1 MFKLL
6 FISVFLLPI
15 VSVQAQKRV
24 TISGTITSAGKG
36 GSVESATVKAGLAGA
51 ISNSN
56 GYYSI
61 SLPRGSYQLLFS
73 AMGMQS
79 KAVPVLLKADTVVN
93 IDLAVQDNALDE
105 VTVFANTNRRSLES
119 PQMGVEK
126 LSVQQMNKIPVFM
139 GERDILKTIQLLPG
153 IKSAGD
159 GNSGLYVRGGA
170 ADQNLILLDDAPIYN
185 ASHVFGFFSTF
196 NSDAIKDLTVYK
208 GGMPAQYGGRLSSVI
223 DVKMNDGNNQDFKVA
238 GGIGLISSR
247 LNVEGPL
254 QKGKSSFLISGRRT
268 YVDAFLRLSG
278 DSTVNRNTI
287 YFYDINAKLTYD
299 LGKKDK
305 LYLSLYNGSDRLGI
319 SNNFLVNWGNTAS
332 TLRWSHTYNNKL
344 FANTSFIYSN
354 YDYNIQV
361 QQGVNDVNLF
371 SQIRDWNIKHELQWY
386 LYPDHELRIG
396 VNAIHHTVRP
406 GEVTASDRSSYNNTL
421 LQRRYSWENAA
432 YITDTW
438 KVSPK
443 LNLNYGVRLTAFSIL
458 GAGDFFTIDP
468 SGAVTDTL
476 SYSAGQ
482 VVKTYVNIEPRM
494 AASYRLNERSSLKLS
509 YARNVQ
515 NLHLIS
521 NSTTATPTDKWIA
534 STNIVKPEIADQ
546 LSLGYYRDLS
556 AGKYELSVE
565 TYYKNMQN
573 QIDYRD
579 GADVLNGENA
589 IESQLLFGKGRA
601 YGFEM
606 QLKKQTGAV
615 TGWVSYTLSKTEK
628 QIDGINNNQWYN
640 ARQDRTH
647 EIAIV
652 GMYQLSPKWELS
664 ASWTYYTG
672 NAVSFPSGKYTVGDR
687 VYFYY
692 TDRNG
697 YRMPAYHR
705 LDIGATKK
713 LKQTK
718 KYSSELTISLYNAY
732 GRENPY
738 TIDFRTADND
748 PTRTE
753 VVQTTLFR
761 FVPSVTYNFKF

>member
-126 LSVQQMNKIPVFM
+126 LSVQQMNKMPVFM

-647 EIAIV
+647 EIAVV

>member
-1 MFKLL
+1 MRKSIHIL
-6 FISVFLLPI
+6 IFLL
-15 VSVQAQKRV
+15 SVLAAQAQKKV
-24 TISGTITSAGKG
+24 TISGTITSGEKAEG
-36 GSVESATVKAGLAGA
+36 VESATVMAGNIGA
-51 ISNSN
+51 VSNRN

-61 SLPRGSYQLLFS
+61 SLPKGNFQIRFS
-73 AMGMQS
+73 AVGLQS
-79 KAVPVLLKADTVVN
+79 TSVQVSLKADTVINVGLPA
-93 IDLAVQDNALDE
+93 DDKKLDE
-105 VTVFANTNRRSLES
+105 VTIFANSNRRSLEN

-126 LSVQQMNKIPVFM
+126 LSVKQMNKIPVFM
-139 GERDILKTIQLLPG
+139 GERDVLKTIQLLPG

-196 NSDAIKDLTVYK
+196 NSDAIKDLAVYK

-223 DVKMNDGNNQDFKVA
+223 DVKMNDGDNQDFHVA

-247 LNVEGPL
+247 LNVEGPI

-278 DSTVNRNTI
+278 DSTINRNTI
-287 YFYDINAKLTYD
+287 YFYDINAKITYD

-305 LYLSLYNGSDRLGI
+305 LYFSLYNGSDRLGI
-319 SNNFLVNWGNTAS
+319 TNNFLVNWGNTAS
-332 TLRWSHTYNNKL
+332 TLRWSHSYNNRL
-344 FANTSFIYSN
+344 FANTSLIYSN

-371 SQIRDWNIKHELQWY
+371 SQIRDFNIKHELQWY

-406 GEVTASDRSSYNNTL
+406 GEVTASDRSSYNNTI

-432 YITDTW
+432 YIADTW
-438 KVSPK
+438 KISPK
-443 LNLNYGVRLTAFSIL
+443 FNINYGARLTAFSIL
-458 GAGDFFTIDP
+458 GAGDFFNIDP
-468 SGAVTDTL
+468 DGRVTDTL
-476 SYSAGQ
+476 SYRSGQ
-482 VVKTYVNIEPRM
+482 VVKTYLNLEPRA
-494 AASYRLNERSSLKLS
+494 AASCQLNGQSSVKLS

-546 LSLGYYRDLS
+546 FSLGYYRDLS
-556 AGKYELSVE
+556 AGKYELTVE

-579 GADVLNGENA
+579 GADVLNGQNN

-601 YGFEM
+601 YGLEM
-606 QLKKQTGAV
+606 QLKKQTGPI
-615 TGWVSYTLSKTEK
+615 TGWISYTLSKTEK
-628 QIDGINNNQWYN
+628 QIIGINNNQWYD

-647 EIAIV
+647 EIAVV
-652 GMYQLSPKWELS
+652 GMYQISPKWELS

-672 NAVSFPSGKYTVGDR
+672 NAVSFPSGKYTVNDR

-692 TDRNG
+692 TERNG

-718 KYSSELTISLYNAY
+718 KYSSELTLSLYNAY

-738 TIDFRTADND
+738 TIEFETADND
-748 PTRTE
+748 PNRT
-753 VVQTTLFR
+753 VVNQTTLFR
-761 FVPSVTYNFKF
+761 FVPSIAYNFKF

>member
-1 MFKLL
+1 MRKLIL
-6 FISVFLLPI
+6 LIIFLL
-15 VSVQAQKRV
+15 SVLGAQAQKRV
-24 TISGTITSAGKG
+24 TISGTITSGTKAEG
-36 GSVESATVKAGLAGA
+36 VESATILAGSA
-51 ISNSN
+51 GAVSNRN

-61 SLPRGSYQLLFS
+61 SLPKGNYQIRFS
-73 AMGMQS
+73 AVGLQATS
-79 KAVPVLLKADTVVN
+79 VPVSLKTDTVINVGLQA
-93 IDLAVQDNALDE
+93 DDKSLDE
-105 VTVFANTNRRSLES
+105 VTIFANSNRRSLES

-126 LSVQQMNKIPVFM
+126 LSVKQMNKIPVFM
-139 GERDILKTIQLLPG
+139 GERDVLKTIQLLPG

-196 NSDAIKDLTVYK
+196 NSDAIKDLAVYK

-223 DVKMNDGNNQDFKVA
+223 DVKMNDGDNQDFHVA

-254 QKGKSSFLISGRRT
+254 QRGRSSFLVSGRRT

-278 DSTVNRNTI
+278 DSTINRNTI
-287 YFYDINAKLTYD
+287 YFYDINAKITYD

-305 LYLSLYNGSDRLGI
+305 LYFSLYNGSDRLGI
-319 SNNFLVNWGNTAS
+319 TNNFIVNWGNTAS
-332 TLRWSHTYNNKL
+332 TLRWSHNYSNKL
-344 FANTSFIYSN
+344 FANTSLIYSN

-371 SQIRDWNIKHELQWY
+371 SQIRDFNIKHELQWY

-406 GEVTASDRSSYNNTL
+406 GEVTASDRSSYNNTI

-432 YITDTW
+432 YISDNW
-438 KVSPK
+438 KISNK
-443 LNLNYGVRLTAFSIL
+443 LNLNYGARLTAFSIL
-458 GAGDFFTIDP
+458 GAGDFFNINAA
-468 SGAVTDTL
+468 GQVTDTL

-482 VVKTYVNIEPRM
+482 VVKTYLNLEPRM
-494 AASYRLNERSSLKLS
+494 AASYQLNTQSSVKLS

-546 LSLGYYRDLS
+546 FSLGYYRDLS
-556 AGKYELSVE
+556 AGKYELTVE

-579 GADVLNGENA
+579 GADVLNGQNN

-601 YGFEM
+601 YGLEM
-606 QLKKQTGAV
+606 QLKKQTGPI
-615 TGWVSYTLSKTEK
+615 TGWISYTLSKTEK
-628 QIDGINNNQWYN
+628 QINGINNNQWYD

-647 EIAIV
+647 EIAVV
-652 GMYQLSPKWELS
+652 GMYQISPKWQLS

-672 NAVSFPSGKYTVGDR
+672 NAVSFPSGKYTVNDR

-692 TDRNG
+692 TERNG

-718 KYSSELTISLYNAY
+718 KYSSELTLSLYNAY

-738 TIDFRTADND
+738 TIEFETADND
-748 PTRTE
+748 PNRT
-753 VVQTTLFR
+753 VVNQTTLFR
-761 FVPSVTYNFKF
+761 FVPSVAYNFKF

>member
-1 MFKLL
+1 MRKLIPL
-6 FISVFLLPI
+6 FIFLL
-15 VSVQAQKRV
+15 SVLGAQAQKRV
-24 TISGTITSAGKG
+24 TISGTITAGAKAEG
-36 GSVESATVKAGLAGA
+36 VESATILVGNTGA
-51 ISNSN
+51 VSNRN

-61 SLPRGSYQLLFS
+61 SLPKGNYQIRFS
-73 AMGMQS
+73 AVGLQATS
-79 KAVPVLLKADTVVN
+79 VQVSLKADTVIN
-93 IDLAVQDNALDE
+93 IALQADDKSLDE
-105 VTVFANTNRRSLES
+105 VTIFANSNRRSLES

-126 LSVQQMNKIPVFM
+126 LSVKQMNKIPVFM
-139 GERDILKTIQLLPG
+139 GERDVLKTIQLLPG

-196 NSDAIKDLTVYK
+196 NSDAIKDLAVYK

-223 DVKMNDGNNQDFKVA
+223 DVKMNDGDNRDFHVA

-254 QKGKSSFLISGRRT
+254 QKGRSSFLVSGRRT

-278 DSTVNRNTI
+278 DSSINRNTI
-287 YFYDINAKLTYD
+287 YFYDINAKITYD

-305 LYLSLYNGSDRLGI
+305 LYFSLYNGSDRLGI
-319 SNNFLVNWGNTAS
+319 TNNFIVNWGNTAS
-332 TLRWSHTYNNKL
+332 TLRWSHNYSNRL
-344 FANTSFIYSN
+344 FANTSLIYSN

-371 SQIRDWNIKHELQWY
+371 SQIRDFNIKHELQWY

-406 GEVTASDRSSYNNTL
+406 GEVTASDRSSYNNTI

-432 YITDTW
+432 YISDNW
-438 KVSPK
+438 KISNK
-443 LNLNYGVRLTAFSIL
+443 LNLNYGARLTAFSIL
-458 GAGDFFTIDP
+458 GAGDFFNIN
-468 SGAVTDTL
+468 SAGQVIDTL
-476 SYSAGQ
+476 SYSGGQ
-482 VVKTYVNIEPRM
+482 VVKTYLNLEPRL
-494 AASYRLNERSSLKLS
+494 AASYQLNSQSSVKLS

-546 LSLGYYRDLS
+546 FSLGYYRDLS
-556 AGKYELSVE
+556 AGKYELTLE

-579 GADVLNGENA
+579 GADVLNGQNN

-601 YGFEM
+601 YGLEM
-606 QLKKQTGAV
+606 QLKKQTGPI
-615 TGWVSYTLSKTEK
+615 TGWISYTLSKTEK
-628 QIDGINNNQWYN
+628 QINGINNNQWYD

-647 EIAIV
+647 EIAVV
-652 GMYQLSPKWELS
+652 GMYQISPKWQLS

-672 NAVSFPSGKYTVGDR
+672 NAVSFPSGKYTVNDR

-692 TDRNG
+692 TERNG

-718 KYSSELTISLYNAY
+718 KYSSELTLSLYNAY

-738 TIDFRTADND
+738 TIEFETADND
-748 PTRTE
+748 PNRT
-753 VVQTTLFR
+753 VVNQTTLFR
-761 FVPSVTYNFKF
+761 FVPSVAYNFKF

>member
-196 NSDAIKDLTVYK
+196 NSDAIKDLAVYK

>member
-647 EIAIV
+647 EIAVV